1 MNYKPFHFLQVLD
14 ERWGAGGCGHQVDV
28 VFGIYELGLASQ
40 RDGRLRSRHVYFAS
54 NKTPNSLLI
63 K

>member
-14 ERWGAGGCGHQVDV
+14 RGGGGGGCGHQVDV

-40 RDGRLRSRHVYFAS
+40 RDRGLRSRRVYFAS